1 MGVAVGVGI
10 ALASSSGRTHRAAV
24 TPAPR
29 LSAQERWPAGAR
41 AAPEPR
47 LPDQTGRLVT
57 LRRERRVVLLT
68 FLDSRCRSS
77 CPVEGRMLAS
87 VARRLPPRLRPEL
100 VVVSVDPWADSP
112 ASARHFVVKSG
123 WSGRWH
129 WLLGTP
135 TTLRPV
141 WSAYQ
146 IGVQRTKTDVVHS
159 LVLYVV
165 VRGYERAAYLF
176 PIAPKNVAG
185 DIRLLAA

>member
-1 MGVAVGVGI
+1 VGVGI
-10 ALASSSGRTHRAAV
+10 ALASGSGRAHRATIA
-24 TPAPR
+24 PAPSLR
-29 LSAQERWPAGAR
+29 AQERWPAGAR

-47 LPDQTGRLVT
+47 LRDETGHLLA
-57 LRRERRVVLLT
+57 LRGQRRVVLLT

-87 VARRLPPRLRPEL
+87 VARLVPPRLRPEL
-100 VVVSVDPWADSP
+100 VVVSVDPWGDSA
-112 ASARHFVVKSG
+112 ASARRFVVESG

-135 TTLRPV
+135 ATLRPV

-146 IGVQRTKTDVVHS
+146 IAVRRTKADILHS

-176 PIAPKNVAG
+176 PLAPKDVAA

>member
-1 MGVAVGVGI
+1 MGIGI
-10 ALASSSGRTHRAAV
+10 ALASGSGRAHRAAISA
-24 TPAPR
+24 APR
-29 LSAQERWPAGAR
+29 LHAQERWAAGAR

-112 ASARHFVVKSG
+112 ASARHFVVKSR

-146 IGVQRTKTDVVHS
+146 IGVRRTKADILHS

-176 PIAPKNVAG
+176 PLEPRNVAA